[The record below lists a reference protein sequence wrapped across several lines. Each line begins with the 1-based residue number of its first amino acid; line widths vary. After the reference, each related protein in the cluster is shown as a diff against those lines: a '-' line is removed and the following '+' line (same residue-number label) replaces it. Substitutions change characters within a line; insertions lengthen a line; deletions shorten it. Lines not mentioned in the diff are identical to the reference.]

1 MKETLKAVGQGTHS
15 LQQTISAGKEMA
27 ALAAGHP
34 RKVDPKAVA
43 LQLIKNPKV
52 QRAAAITGGLA
63 AAAAIGKTIVQY
75 TFYQSVVAREIKRSL
90 KPLSKQLEELQASVE
105 ELNRQ
110 CSQLQKQLAQQKG
123 TGRKER

>member
-1 MKETLKAVGQGTHS
+1 MDNGITLSPEGTDLGS
-15 LQQTISAGKEMA
+15 PVLSAMLGVLPLSA
-27 ALAAGHP
+27 
-34 RKVDPKAVA
+34 
-43 LQLIKNPKV
+43 
-52 QRAAAITGGLA
+52 GLA

>member
-52 QRAAAITGGLA
+52 QRA